1 MQLIAACYVYLI
13 IKMGNNNTFIMIMRS
28 REVKREP
35 NGTRE
40 LRVENAVAIVEVDWK
55 LLKRKSLCIGGTS

>member
-28 REVKREP
+28 REAKRQRWSQ
-35 NGTRE
+35 TE
-40 LRVENAVAIVEVDWK
+40 LASYA
-55 LLKRKSLCIGGTS
+55 